1 LIVVEQDTP
10 LPDLF
15 PKDLVLNPQVLDDL
29 VLFTVNPSGGED
41 QHQELPR
48 LEEEIHD
55 CPDAVG
61 R

>member
-29 VLFTVNPSGGED
+29 VLFTVNPSGED

-61 R
+61 P